1 MNRLKRLFHNRA
13 GSHTWDTVQPFNR
26 KTTPLDRLV
35 GNFTRLW
42 TVETRGAVF
51 EGSFFGSRSKGLV
64 KIGAV
69 PWKRDGSLNQRYYDR
84 LEKVVAEAEKKDI
97 LTGVVFFD
105 HAFNAYF
112 AKGWENH
119 PFNGLGP
126 RHPAEVHTK
135 GPWNRFQRAHVK
147 KTIDTLTDYDNVV
160 YEIGNELSKTS
171 VPWFQTQAVRW
182 AKKWTDKPIGVS
194 YASGLWQDQS
204 WMTKTGADF
213 IVPNNSP
220 RSGGVK
226 KVPGFKGPQ
235 LLDTD
240 HGWAL
245 TSNVAGLR
253 EAWGQGRALW
263 LMDGLDG
270 DILKNRD
277 NLTPDRAFIQDV
289 LG

>member
-1 MNRLKRLFHNRA
+1 MDRLRQLLRNRA
-13 GSHTWDTVQPFNR
+13 GSHTWNTVQPFNG
-26 KTTPLDRLV
+26 KTTPLDRLA

-51 EGSFFGSRSKGLV
+51 EGSFYGSRSKGTV

-69 PWKRDGSLNQRYYDR
+69 PWKRNGSLNQRYYDR
-84 LEKVVAEAEKKDI
+84 LEKVVAEAEKRDI
-97 LTGVVFFD
+97 VTGVVFFD

-112 AKGWENH
+112 PEGWKNH

-126 RHPAEVHTK
+126 KSPFQVHTK
-135 GPWNRFQRAHVK
+135 GPWNKYQRAHVR
-147 KTIDTLTDYDNVV
+147 KTIDTLTGYDNVIFEV
-160 YEIGNELSKTS
+160 GNELPKTS
-171 VPWFQTQAVRW
+171 VPWFQKQVVQWVKARTN
-182 AKKWTDKPIGVS
+182 KPVGVS
-194 YASGLWQDQS
+194 YAGGLWQDQL
-204 WMTKTGADF
+204 WLTQMGADF
-213 IVPNNSP
+213 IVPNNAP

-253 EAWGQGRALW
+253 TAWEQGRPLW
-263 LMDGLDG
+263 LMDGMGG
-270 DILKNRD
+270 DILRNRD
-277 NLTPDRAFIQDV
+277 SLAPDRQFIENI